1 MDLKNILQKILKK
14 HFTNSKKN
22 GMIKS
27 LNSRESTAVRSK
39 KDSYLINNKCY
50 IYLMIFLKPFDG
62 LLQYLYSFINLLSI
76 CCICG
81 ILIKI
86 YDFYLSI

>member
-1 MDLKNILQKILKK
+1 MKKISKK
-14 HFTNSKKN
+14 YFTNSKKN

-39 KDSYLINNKCY
+39 NDSYLINNKCY

-62 LLQYLYSFINLLSI
+62 LFTVLILVYQSI
-76 CCICG
+76 KYMLHMWNIDKN
-81 ILIKI
+81 I
-86 YDFYLSI
+86 

>member
-1 MDLKNILQKILKK
+1 MAQKYFVRILKK
-14 HFTNSKKN
+14 YFTNSKKD

-27 LNSRESTAVRSK
+27 LNSRESIAVISK
-39 KDSYLINNKCY
+39 KDSYFINNKCY

-62 LLQYLYSFINLLSI
+62 LTVLNSFINLLSI